1 MTKIVLIR
9 NKKTGRMTKAKFNAM
24 IERFEK
30 QGEKTGWSYIYIPKR
45 LASKMSDQKTTFRVK
60 GKLDEYT
67 IKQIALLPMGTGD
80 FIMPINGEMRKQ
92 LNKAQGDTIVV
103 EIDIDVSELVA
114 AQDFID
120 CLAEVPK
127 ALTQYEKLS
136 QGHKNYF
143 TKWLETAKTQETKAN
158 RIAMAVDALSR
169 GLRFDEML
177 REKKGTV

>member
-1 MTKIVLIR
+1 M
-9 NKKTGRMTKAKFNAM
+9 NSMSKAKFNAM

-30 QGEKTGWSYIYIPKR
+30 HGEKTGWSYIYIPKR
-45 LASKMSDQKTTFRVK
+45 LASKLADQKNSFRVK
-60 GKLDEYT
+60 GKLDDYS

-80 FIMPINGEMRKQ
+80 FIMPINGEMRKN
-92 LNKAQGDTIVV
+92 LNKMEGDTLKV
-103 EIDIDVSELVA
+103 EIDIDVSDLVTD
-114 AQDFID
+114 QDFID

-127 ALTQYEKLS
+127 ALAQYEKLS

-143 TKWLETAKTQETKAN
+143 TKWLDTAKTQETKAS

-177 REKKGTV
+177 REKKGKV